1 MCGPLGRGIHM
12 SFILSRRAVCPH
24 VSLQKQRILQ
34 RHNLLTGILCYKYIF
49 IQLFLY
55 LQLFHTRLDG
65 EAFSV
70 CFVC

>member
-24 VSLQKQRILQ
+24 VALQKQRILQ
-34 RHNLLTGILCYKYIF
+34 RQKKP
-49 IQLFLY
+49 
-55 LQLFHTRLDG
+55 RRDG

-70 CFVC
+70 CLVW